1 MLYGKIIDGKF
12 KFAPDTYISNDGNIV
27 LSNFNTNQELM
38 HEFGYKPVVE
48 IYPETTLDLEML
60 KIYEEKED
68 KIVVTYSVN
77 NTERYLNSMR
87 EEKIYKSKDNLA
99 NYLAEH
105 PLKSCIKGGIE
116 KKYTVTQEKQN
127 QLTSVITSYLNS
139 ALPYMMVNEPIP
151 ESIKIYWNSMGCVC
165 EEWTYEEITL
175 LKKEIDEY
183 VRPFVS
189 IQQHLEVVICG
200 LPTQKEIKEL
210 SVEFNE
216 KNINLWMEHLNGQ
229 R

>member
-99 NYLAEH
+99 NYLAGH

-165 EEWTYEEITL
+165 EEWTYEEITH

-229 R
+229 

>member
-60 KIYEEKED
+60 KIYEEKDD

-139 ALPYMMVNEPIP
+139 VLPYMMVNEPIP

-189 IQQHLEVVICG
+189 MQQHLEVVICG

-229 R
+229 

>member
-1 MLYGKIIDGKF
+1 MNLLKNKGF
-12 KFAPDTYISNDGNIV
+12 SVFISNDGNIV

-60 KIYEEKED
+60 KIYEEKDD

-99 NYLAEH
+99 NYLAGH

-165 EEWTYEEITL
+165 EEWTYEEITH

-183 VRPFVS
+183 VRPLVS
-189 IQQHLEVVICG
+189 MQQHLEVVICG

-216 KNINLWMEHLNGQ
+216 ENINLWLEHLNGQ
-229 R
+229 K

>member
-116 KKYTVTQEKQN
+116 KKYRVTQEKQN

-165 EEWTYEEITL
+165 EEWTYDEITL

-216 KNINLWMEHLNGQ
+216 KNIDLWMEHLNGK
-229 R
+229 

>member
-127 QLTSVITSYLNS
+127 QLTSGITSYLNS
-139 ALPYMMVNEPIP
+139 VLPYMMVNEPIP

-189 IQQHLEVVICG
+189 MQQHLEVVICG

-216 KNINLWMEHLNGQ
+216 VNINLWMEHLNGQ
-229 R
+229 K

>member
-105 PLKSCIKGGIE
+105 PLKSYIKGGIE
-116 KKYTVTQEKQN
+116 KQYTVTQEKQN

-165 EEWTYEEITL
+165 EEWTYEEITH

-189 IQQHLEVVICG
+189 MQQHLEVVICG

-216 KNINLWMEHLNGQ
+216 KNINLWMEHLNGK
-229 R
+229 

>member
-60 KIYEEKED
+60 KIYEEKDD
-68 KIVVTYSVN
+68 KIIVTYSVN

-99 NYLAEH
+99 NYLADH

-151 ESIKIYWNSMGCVC
+151 KSIKIYWNSMGCVC

-216 KNINLWMEHLNGQ
+216 VNINLWMEHLNGQ
-229 R
+229 K

>member
-12 KFAPDTYISNDGNIV
+12 KFAPDTYLSNDGNIV

-38 HEFGYKPVVE
+38 YEFGYKPVVE

-105 PLKSCIKGGIE
+105 PLKSYIKGGIE
-116 KKYTVTQEKQN
+116 KQYTVTQEKQN

-165 EEWTYEEITL
+165 EEWTYEEVTH

-183 VRPFVS
+183 IRPLVS
-189 IQQHLEVVICG
+189 MQQHLEVVLYR
-200 LPTQKEIKEL
+200 LPTQIEIREL
-210 SVEFNE
+210 NVEFDE
-216 KNINLWMEHLNGQ
+216 ENINFWMEYLNGQ
-229 R
+229 Y

>member
-105 PLKSCIKGGIE
+105 PLKSYIKGGIE
-116 KKYTVTQEKQN
+116 KQYTVTQEKQN

-165 EEWTYEEITL
+165 EEWTYEEITH

-189 IQQHLEVVICG
+189 MQQHLEVVICG

-229 R
+229 

>member
-60 KIYEEKED
+60 KIYEEKDD

-189 IQQHLEVVICG
+189 MQQHLEVVICG

-229 R
+229 

>member
-1 MLYGKIIDGKF
+1 MNYGKIIDGKF

-229 R
+229 K